1 MRNIA
6 IALAATAAAVSATN
20 ASAAQFTF
28 TFNTTSTLFGGP
40 SQTAQGIFTT
50 SDTDIERF
58 GQTARAITGIAGTI
72 NGVAISGL
80 FAAPGDPTYYYF
92 TSGPTF
98 LDGSGVRF
106 NAGAFQNIAF
116 FHQDNVPA
124 TEYRINGNGTISAF
138 GTATSGPLAAGAV
151 PEPATWAMMM
161 LGFGML
167 GFALRRRGTDVRIRY
182 A

>member
-1 MRNIA
+1 MKKIV
-6 IALAATAAAVSATN
+6 ISLAAFAAAVSATS

-28 TFNTTSTLFGGP
+28 MFNTNSTLFGGAF
-40 SQTAQGIFTT
+40 QTAEGIFAT

-58 GQTARAITGIAGTI
+58 RQTARAITGISGTI
-72 NGVAISGL
+72 KRAAISGL

-106 NAGAFQNIAF
+106 NSGSFQNIAF

-138 GTATSGPLAAGAV
+138 GTATSGPLAAAAV

-161 LGFGML
+161 LGFGMF
-167 GFALRRRGTDVRIRY
+167 GFAMRCRSAGVRVRY